1 MASIGTDAEEQTDEQ
16 ALLFL
21 LLVRRRRRL
30 AAVRSRHIW
39 ERSWIRRR
47 EGRGVY
53 GTLLRELDAED
64 PEMFRRYHRV
74 DRESF
79 RTILAMV
86 SPHIQKVD
94 TNMRVSITPGQRLSA
109 TLRFLATGESFVS
122 LSFAYRLGERTL
134 SCIVDETC
142 IALVHAMKNKYL
154 QVPASEDDWRKVADE
169 FESKWNYPGCI
180 GAIDGKHVAVKQPAD
195 SGSEFFNYKHFFS
208 VLLVA
213 LVDANYKFL
222 YVNVGAAGRDGDAGV
237 FSNSSL
243 KKALDDNSLNVP
255 SPLTLEGTTNKL
267 HHHIVGDDAFPLR
280 VDIMK
285 PYPHRNLDKPKLIF
299 NYRLSRARRV
309 VENAFGILSNRFR
322 VFLTTINLAPDKV
335 TDIILAA
342 CCLHNYLVD
351 TNKHT
356 YISVQDTE
364 DSEHNAVAGA
374 WRTDPTLT
382 AELTAHVART
392 RENRAYAMLK
402 ISNTTD
408 NLSPDSRGQLLS

>member
-1 MASIGTDAEEQTDEQ
+1 MYVI
-16 ALLFL
+16 
-21 LLVRRRRRL
+21 
-30 AAVRSRHIW
+30 
-39 ERSWIRRR
+39 
-47 EGRGVY
+47 
-53 GTLLRELDAED
+53 
-64 PEMFRRYHRV
+64 
-74 DRESF
+74 
-79 RTILAMV
+79 
-86 SPHIQKVD
+86 
-94 TNMRVSITPGQRLSA
+94 
-109 TLRFLATGESFVS
+109 
-122 LSFAYRLGERTL
+122 
-134 SCIVDETC
+134 
-142 IALVHAMKNKYL
+142 

-255 SPLTLEGTTNKL
+255 SPLTLEGMTNKL

-382 AELTAHVART
+382 GLSSSSDRNPTLSAKEQRIMLT
-392 RENRAYAMLK
+392 K
-402 ISNTTD
+402 FF
-408 NLSPDSRGQLLS
+408 LSESGAVPWQDHMVSL